1 MSKFLKY
8 ILIIFVITSFESF
21 AKENFFNEAKNL
33 FDKGKFEESKFLFQ
47 RNIVFNPKDAKS
59 YLYLAR
65 IYETEENE
73 IEKEKNVNT
82 TLLLEPDNEDAMYM
96 LIDLKLKRSDYAKVK
111 ELSEKFEIICSSLCN
126 KIDSI
131 KERLTKEQD
140 GITIEAESANY
151 NNKKK
156 LLDTEKSIEEV
167 TDVKTNV
174 QITIEDILENIKEKG
189 FENTAI
195 ELIMFSSVDLEK

>member
-1 MSKFLKY
+1 MNKFLKY
-8 ILIIFVITSFESF
+8 ILIIFVITSFETF

-33 FDKGKFEESKFLFQ
+33 FDKGKYEESKFLFQ

-59 YLYLAR
+59 YLYLAK

-111 ELSEKFEIICSSLCN
+111 ELSKKFQTICSSLCN
-126 KIDSI
+126 KFNSI
-131 KERLTKEQD
+131 KERLTN
-140 GITIEAESANY
+140 IEAKDES
-151 NNKKK
+151 
-156 LLDTEKSIEEV
+156 
-167 TDVKTNV
+167 
-174 QITIEDILENIKEKG
+174 
-189 FENTAI
+189 
-195 ELIMFSSVDLEK
+195 

>member
-1 MSKFLKY
+1 MNKFLKY
-8 ILIIFVITSFESF
+8 ILIIFVITSFETF

-33 FDKGKFEESKFLFQ
+33 FDKGKYEESKFLFQ

-111 ELSEKFEIICSSLCN
+111 ELSKKFQTICSLLCN

-131 KERLTKEQD
+131 KERLTN
-140 GITIEAESANY
+140 IEAKDES
-151 NNKKK
+151 
-156 LLDTEKSIEEV
+156 
-167 TDVKTNV
+167 
-174 QITIEDILENIKEKG
+174 
-189 FENTAI
+189 
-195 ELIMFSSVDLEK
+195 